1 MCSTVSICHDAAVH
15 ALGSCQDAELPIF
28 KDGELQHMTHI
39 TDSEPQHMTHTT
51 ESELQH
57 ATAATKETWSEAAVP
72 QRMDSSSWRMSA
84 LRVDGS
90 SPLKS
95 LCCASSIIAEKPLS
109 PQDIELLNS
118 F

>member
-1 MCSTVSICHDAAVH
+1 MH

-39 TDSEPQHMTHTT
+39 TDSEPQHMTYTTESELQHMTHTT
-51 ESELQH
+51 DSELQH